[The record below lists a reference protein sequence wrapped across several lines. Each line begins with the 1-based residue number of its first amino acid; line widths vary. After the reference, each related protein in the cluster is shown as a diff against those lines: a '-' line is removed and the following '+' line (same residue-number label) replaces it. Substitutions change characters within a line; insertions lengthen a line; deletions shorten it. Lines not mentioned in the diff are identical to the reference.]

1 MAGAHQEAILGW
13 EGCQEPRCFHTAP
26 ETQLGRPWLRQ
37 QADGESPKVARGIM
51 KLLLGRTT
59 KKCLAPCSFLVGSEA
74 KEKKRL
80 LSLEVSSNFAF
91 LQQQKPDAR

>member
-1 MAGAHQEAILGW
+1 MAGAHWEAILGW
-13 EGCQEPRCFHTAP
+13 EGCQEPRCFYTAP
-26 ETQLGRPWLRQ
+26 ETQLGRLWLRQ
-37 QADGESPKVARGIM
+37 QADRESPKVARGIM

-59 KKCLAPCSFLVGSEA
+59 KKMPCTLLLLSRLRS
-74 KEKKRL
+74 KRKKRL